1 VRSINGLPLRFISG
15 RTCSAPQRPLIYSR
29 AEPPYR
35 PQDSAY
41 GRDDAPP
48 SRSRPRS
55 RSGSPIAGGIR
66 RGRRN
71 SRSDRSGVDG
81 CIGNRADRPVRLDHS
96 RTSAQERR
104 QIGQPRYLI
113 DCGRLHR
120 SDLKLALV
128 LRAISNPLDNGA
140 PWRPRTKLPSHGR
153 FDSGRACAKASHQKG
168 IR

>member
-66 RGRRN
+66 RGVAAIAVAIALVWMAV
-71 SRSDRSGVDG
+71 SVIAQTGQSDSIIPGRVRK
-81 CIGNRADRPVRLDHS
+81 NVVRLAS
-96 RTSAQERR
+96 
-104 QIGQPRYLI
+104 P
-113 DCGRLHR
+113 
-120 SDLKLALV
+120 
-128 LRAISNPLDNGA
+128 AI
-140 PWRPRTKLPSHGR
+140 
-153 FDSGRACAKASHQKG
+153 
-168 IR
+168 